1 MSSAGMSLRKNQNIV
16 KNKIRL
22 ESGPV
27 TTILMMVSLLLI
39 LGLMYL
45 SQVTKI
51 QGGGHYDFEETSTF
65 NYKISNLEQKQ
76 NQLQS
81 SKDNLSIDAAR
92 LQSIAEAKKAA
103 ETAKLAQVKTVSFAT
118 AR

>member
-45 SQVTKI
+45 SQVTK
-51 QGGGHYDFEETSTF
+51 TSTF
-65 NYKISNLEQKQ
+65 NNKISNLEQKQ

-103 ETAKLAQVKTVSFAT
+103 ETTKLAQVKTVSFAT

>member
-45 SQVTKI
+45 SQVTK
-51 QGGGHYDFEETSTF
+51 TSTF

-81 SKDNLSIDAAR
+81 SKDHLSIDAAR